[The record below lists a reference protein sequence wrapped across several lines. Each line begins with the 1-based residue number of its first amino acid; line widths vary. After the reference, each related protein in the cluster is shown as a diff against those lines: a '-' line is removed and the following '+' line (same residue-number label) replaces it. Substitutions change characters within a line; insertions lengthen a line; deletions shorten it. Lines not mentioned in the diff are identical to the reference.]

1 MGPYPVWDLPPQPSF
16 KLNYRWTQH
25 WSSLQNF
32 KIPIFKYPS
41 LLFQCTSLRQA
52 KRRLAKPSEIGSQIS
67 VHVNSSMN
75 RYTQFLTIYLSL
87 LIDQISPPPH
97 KFVFSF
103 LYHNSDLAQVVAL
116 SQKSKQGFSALWSIL
131 TSLAPNYLPRPRPRP
146 SILWF
151 YNSLCPSDGPS
162 VRPSLTRSLLL
173 LYLNNKSLYSKLYQ
187 IQNGCYNFLISL
199 NLTIFALMSFFRV
212 CNFCYIWVSIKRKK
226 GYWKKY
232 LNKCND

>member
-87 LIDQISPPPH
+87 LIDQIRPPPTQVCL
-97 KFVFSF
+97 FV
-103 LYHNSDLAQVVAL
+103 LL
-116 SQKSKQGFSALWSIL
+116 SQLWFSSGCCSIPKIL
-131 TSLAPNYLPRPRPRP
+131 TWVFCSVIHPYIPCAELSSPATAPPVNPV
-146 SILWF
+146 IL
-151 YNSLCPSDGPS
+151 
-162 VRPSLTRSLLL
+162 
-173 LYLNNKSLYSKLYQ
+173 
-187 IQNGCYNFLISL
+187 
-199 NLTIFALMSFFRV
+199 
-212 CNFCYIWVSIKRKK
+212 
-226 GYWKKY
+226 
-232 LNKCND
+232 